1 MRSASSEAGQGP
13 HGGREATASASCY
26 ETPAAVAF
34 SSDGGGHRRRETAE
48 VAGVQ
53 VDTWPLSTVL
63 DELTTRM
70 RERRQ
75 GYVCVASIHG
85 LVVANQEQDFR
96 EILANAALVIP
107 DGIPLVWAARLQG
120 FAAAEQITGF
130 ELVHGLSEATAK
142 EGRRA
147 YYYGGPPGMAER
159 MAQVLERKYP
169 GLGRAGCHA
178 PPFRTLGD
186 DELRADAAMIN
197 RAKPDVV
204 WVGLPTPKQE
214 RWMRRCLPEL
224 ECPVAAGVGGAFD
237 FVVGDLVLPPKAYR
251 RLGLGWVHRAV
262 QKPAYWRRSAY
273 TVPRFG
279 LYFLRHWL
287 RSVATRSFRK

>member
-1 MRSASSEAGQGP
+1 MSSASTETGQGP
-13 HGGREATASASCY
+13 HGGREQTPGASRY
-26 ETPAAVAF
+26 EVPPAAALAN
-34 SSDGGGHRRRETAE
+34 DRGERRRRDTAD
-48 VAGVQ
+48 VAGVP
-53 VDTWPLSTVL
+53 VDTWPLSAVL

-75 GYVCVASIHG
+75 GYVCVTSIHG
-85 LVVANQEQDFR
+85 LVVANEEPDFR
-96 EILANAALVIP
+96 ETLAKAALVIP

-120 FAAAEQITGF
+120 FAATEQITGF
-130 ELVHGLSEATAK
+130 ELVHGLSEAMAK

-159 MAQVLERKYP
+159 MAQVLERQHP
-169 GLGRAGCHA
+169 GLGRAGCHT
-178 PPFRTLGD
+178 PPFRALDD
-186 DELRADAAMIN
+186 DELRADVAMIN
-197 RAKPDVV
+197 RAKPDVI

-214 RWMRRCLPEL
+214 RWMRRCLPEI

-237 FVVGDLVLPPKAYR
+237 FVVGDLVLPPKTYR

-279 LYFLRHWL
+279 FYYLRHWL
-287 RSVATRSFRK
+287 RSAGSRSVGG